1 MDMDD
6 IWLLS
11 LAPELSV
18 HYVICPGPGVSAE
31 LQTCYA
37 YAREPGRVCVHAR
50 KDVLSWMIGAL
61 TDTLRARTV
70 TLNLKLGW

>member
-1 MDMDD
+1 MDD

-18 HYVICPGPGVSAE
+18 HYVICPGRPASAE